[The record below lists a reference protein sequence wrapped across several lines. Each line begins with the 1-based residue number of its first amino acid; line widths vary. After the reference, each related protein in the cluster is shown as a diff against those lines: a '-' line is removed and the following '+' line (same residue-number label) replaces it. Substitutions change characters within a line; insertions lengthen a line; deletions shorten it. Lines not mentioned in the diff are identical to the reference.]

1 MIVLGICKVF
11 RQKFVSNSQYFV
23 SLSRLLSNVL
33 NAKGEVIPT
42 PEPASEP
49 DFRPSSTPNSDTN
62 SFPLEP
68 LEPVPRSGIGF
79 FMDSAKTM
87 LCIKPNFGM
96 LSC

>member
-1 MIVLGICKVF
+1 MYRGENKGLFVL
-11 RQKFVSNSQYFV
+11 
-23 SLSRLLSNVL
+23 LSRTQ
-33 NAKGEVIPT
+33 AGPGRTKGGVIPT

-68 LEPVPRSGIGF
+68 LEPVPGVELVFS
-79 FMDSAKTM
+79 MDSAKTM

-96 LSC
+96 LAC